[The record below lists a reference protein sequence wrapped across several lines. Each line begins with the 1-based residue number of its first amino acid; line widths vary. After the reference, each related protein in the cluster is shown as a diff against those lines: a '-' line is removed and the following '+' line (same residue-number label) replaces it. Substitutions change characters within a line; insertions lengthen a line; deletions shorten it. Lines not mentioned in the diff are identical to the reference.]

1 MSTESVA
8 KRLVAL
14 CREGKYEEAQ
24 KELYAKDAESIEP
37 EGAPGG
43 ALGNVKG
50 LDAIFEKGRKFQ
62 ESIVE
67 VHGGHVSD
75 PVVAG
80 NWFSLEM
87 TLDVTMKEYGR
98 VNMTE
103 ICVYHVNK
111 DGKIDKEQFFYDMG
125 G

>member
-8 KRLVAL
+8 KRLVVL
-14 CREGKYEEAQ
+14 CREGMYEEAQ
-24 KELYAKDAESIEP
+24 RELYSQDAQSIEP
-37 EGAPGG
+37 EGGPPGS
-43 ALGNVKG
+43 LGNVKG
-50 LDAIFEKGRKFQ
+50 LDAIFEKGKKFQ
-62 ESIVE
+62 ESVTE
-67 VHGGHVSD
+67 VHGGSISD

-80 NWFSLEM
+80 NWFSCSM

-111 DGKIDKEQFFYDMG
+111 EGKIDREQFFYDMG
-125 G
+125 

>member
-24 KELYAKDAESIEP
+24 KELYSKDAQSIEP

-43 ALGNVKG
+43 ALGNAKG

-67 VHGGHVSD
+67 VHGGNVSD
-75 PVVAG
+75 AVVAG

-111 DGKIDKEQFFYDMG
+111 DGKIDREQFFYDVG